1 MTSTRRGSN
10 KGKNVKKEFFVLTC
24 LGCKPHTDERSG
36 ILIAV
41 KCFKFEVRRLR
52 EKERERHVMCSER
65 IEEREKQWRR
75 ETF

>member
-1 MTSTRRGSN
+1 MLR
-10 KGKNVKKEFFVLTC
+10 KDFLPFTC

-36 ILIAV
+36 ILTAV

-52 EKERERHVMCSER
+52 ERERERERERDVMCSER
-65 IEEREKQWRR
+65 IEEREKQWGR